1 MFCNVASKSSNDLM
15 FIITTLHN
23 HTAAT
28 CHPISK
34 TRSGVEAIT
43 WLLVDTA
50 ILNTAGK
57 INMGFSFKAL
67 TIIAFSD

>member
-1 MFCNVASKSSNDLM
+1 MPR
-15 FIITTLHN
+15 ITTLHN

-34 TRSGVEAIT
+34 TLSRVAERKIMNRSNYMAISG
-43 WLLVDTA
+43 LA
-50 ILNTAGK
+50 ILNTVGK
-57 INMGFSFKAL
+57 INMTSIAKSL